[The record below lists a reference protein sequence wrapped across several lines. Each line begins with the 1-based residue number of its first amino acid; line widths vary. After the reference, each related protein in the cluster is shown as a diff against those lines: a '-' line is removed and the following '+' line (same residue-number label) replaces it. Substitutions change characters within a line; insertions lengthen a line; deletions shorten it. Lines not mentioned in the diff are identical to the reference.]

1 MKRFWVALAAS
12 LIVAISAYTIWYYT
26 SAAAAGGG
34 PVAIFTD
41 FSGGIDVNTTGN
53 ITVQKYTV
61 TVNSTINNC
70 LVVVGESHWES
81 PSPTVTGVTFNGN
94 AMTIA
99 GNVTP
104 GPFRSSAAYYA
115 AGNLTA
121 GTYTI
126 EITYSSELN
135 EANSGVIFFSG
146 VNQSSPVGSVVTT
159 SGSGTS
165 ASTGE
170 MSSDTNGMF
179 VAIVGTHA
187 DITSN
192 GGETSRYVT
201 DASGTVSRGYSAAG
215 AASVTMSWTLDSQSW
230 SLIAFAINP

>member
-1 MKRFWVALAAS
+1 MKRCWVAIAAS
-12 LIVAISAYTIWYYT
+12 LIVAISAIAVWYYA
-26 SAAAAGGG
+26 SAAVARGG
-34 PVAIFTD
+34 PVTIFTD
-41 FSGGIDVNTTGN
+41 FSGGVDVNTTGN

-61 TVNSTINNC
+61 TVHSTINNC
-70 LVVVGESHWES
+70 LVVIGESHWEN

-94 AMTIA
+94 AMTVA

-146 VNQSSPVGSVVTT
+146 VNQSSPIGSVVTT
-159 SGSGTS
+159 SGFSTS
-165 ASTGE
+165 ASTGA
-170 MSSDTNGMF
+170 MSSDTNGMY
-179 VAIVGTHA
+179 VAVVGTHA
-187 DITSN
+187 GIISN
-192 GGETSRYVT
+192 GGETARYVT
-201 DASGTVSRGYSAAG
+201 DASGIVSRGYSAEG

-230 SLIAFAINP
+230 SLIAFSVDP